1 MGRGGIGGAAAMETA
16 DSTRAF
22 VKDVKRIIIKV
33 NEWFI
38 HPLLF
43 LSLVFLI
50 ASRRLCADA
59 DDAVL
64 FVCSRPGD
72 W

>member
-33 NEWFI
+33 CV
-38 HPLLF
+38 HTSSYLPLF
-43 LSLVFLI
+43 LPFFLI
-50 ASRRLCADA
+50 VSSRGECRRC
-59 DDAVL
+59 
-64 FVCSRPGD
+64 
-72 W
+72 

>member
-33 NEWFI
+33 CV
-38 HPLLF
+38 HTSSYLPLF
-43 LSLVFLI
+43 LPF
-50 ASRRLCADA
+50 
-59 DDAVL
+59 
-64 FVCSRPGD
+64 F
-72 W
+72 